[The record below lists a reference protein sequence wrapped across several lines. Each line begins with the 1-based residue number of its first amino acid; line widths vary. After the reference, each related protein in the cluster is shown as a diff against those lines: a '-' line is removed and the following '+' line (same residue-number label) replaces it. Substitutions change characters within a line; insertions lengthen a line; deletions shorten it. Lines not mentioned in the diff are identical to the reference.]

1 MDVDDDERST
11 CTSEAEE
18 GSCHTQFYSNSGGSI
33 DSRNSDFEIDE
44 VLDTRRVPSVVGSD
58 CSIDIGNECD
68 DVSETLERGCRICH
82 LSFQVHGSDVESGI
96 TIELGCSCRNDLA
109 AAHQHCAETWFK
121 IKGNRICEICNA
133 IARNVVVPSDIVSTQ
148 QIAELS
154 TYSTNAD
161 PVPAASTSATNS
173 PSTSET
179 LTFFI
184 GHQLVN
190 ILLSCVVSVFFLSW
204 LFHFHMPF

>member
-1 MDVDDDERST
+1 MGSLQITRIDLECGFGSNLFIMDVDDDDDERST

-33 DSRNSDFEIDE
+33 DGLNSDLKLMKFWI
-44 VLDTRRVPSVVGSD
+44 
-58 CSIDIGNECD
+58 
-68 DVSETLERGCRICH
+68 LEERH
-82 LSFQVHGSDVESGI
+82 L
-96 TIELGCSCRNDLA
+96 
-109 AAHQHCAETWFK
+109 
-121 IKGNRICEICNA
+121 ICEICNA